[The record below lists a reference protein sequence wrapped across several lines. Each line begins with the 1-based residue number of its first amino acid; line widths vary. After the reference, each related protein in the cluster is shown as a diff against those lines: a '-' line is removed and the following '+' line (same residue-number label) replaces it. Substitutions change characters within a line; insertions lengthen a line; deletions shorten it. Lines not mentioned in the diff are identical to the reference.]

1 MLVRRATPQGP
12 ASAGRKPR
20 KTALPMLVAAL
31 AGFSSLFSFE
41 PFAWWPVQILALA
54 WLFYQVGMDTSP
66 RRSLLVGWGFG
77 FGWSVAGMHWLYV
90 AITVYGGMPAPVA
103 AIAIALL
110 AVYMGLFSA
119 LATGAATWLRRR
131 WSLPVPAFLLLVLP
145 ACWGL
150 SEWTRGWLFT
160 GFPWASSGYAHNLSP
175 LAGYAPIVGVF
186 GIGVLVAVCAA
197 CLVMLTQRA
206 RLQALGMLAA
216 IMAAG
221 FGLTYI
227 DWTRPAGAPITVRL
241 LQGDI
246 NQNEKFSPAHIDR
259 ALKLYDGMIRA
270 APADLIATPET
281 AIVLF
286 PQQLPPG
293 YLEGLA
299 AFSRDTG
306 SHLVYGIPLADSP
319 TQYAN
324 SVAGVAPDGRSYRYD
339 KQHLVP
345 FGEFV
350 PAGFRWFVDLMAIPL
365 GDFTRG
371 AKVQAPFAVKDQM
384 VLPNVCYED
393 AFGEEIALQL
403 RSSPTPATMLL
414 NVSNLAWYGKSVAIP
429 QHLQI
434 SQMRS
439 LETGRP
445 MLRSTNNGATA
456 VIDAKGRVTA
466 SLPTHSRGTL
476 AATVQGM
483 QGSTPYIRFGNALF
497 LLGCALALGAAWL
510 MGRKY
515 RQSRSQ
521 AA

>member
-1 MLVRRATPQGP
+1 MLRRRATPPDP
-12 ASAGRKPR
+12 ATRKPR
-20 KTALPMLVAAL
+20 TTALPMLVAAL
-31 AGFSSLFSFE
+31 AGFSSLFSFQ
-41 PFAWWPVQILALA
+41 PFAWWPIQIVALA
-54 WLFYQVGMDTSP
+54 WLFYQVGMDTSA

-110 AVYMGLFSA
+110 AVYMGVFA
-119 LATGAATWLRRR
+119 AFATGAATWLRRR

-145 ACWGL
+145 VMWGL
-150 SEWTRGWLFT
+150 SEWVRGWMFT
-160 GFPWASSGYAHNLSP
+160 GFPWASSGYAHNISP

-186 GIGVLVAVCAA
+186 GIGALVALCAS

-216 IMAAG
+216 LMAAG
-221 FGLTYI
+221 FGLTFI
-227 DWTRPAGAPITVRL
+227 DWTRPAGAPISVRL
-241 LQGDI
+241 LQGDVP
-246 NQNEKFSPAHIDR
+246 QDQKFDAAHIDR
-259 ALKLYDGMIRA
+259 ALTLYEGMIRQ

-293 YLEGLA
+293 YLDSLA
-299 AFSRDTG
+299 RFARETG
-306 SHLVYGIPLADSP
+306 SHLMYGIPLADSP

-324 SVAGVAPDGRSYRYD
+324 SVAGISPDGRSYRYD

-350 PAGFRWFVDLMAIPL
+350 PSGFRWFVDMMAIPL

-371 AKVQAPFAVKDQM
+371 AKVQKPFAVKDQM

-403 RSSPTPATMLL
+403 RSSPNPATMLL

-434 SQMRS
+434 SQMRA

-456 VIDAKGRVTA
+456 VIDDKGRVTA
-466 SLPTHSRGTL
+466 KLPSHSRGSL
-476 AATVQGM
+476 SATVQGM
-483 QGSTPYIRFGNALF
+483 QGSTPYIRFGNVLF
-497 LLGCALALGAAWL
+497 LLLSGVALGAAWL

-515 RQSRSQ
+515 RQTLSQ
-521 AA
+521 PAQK